1 MSQSV
6 VSVRL
11 NGHAYQ
17 MGCDEGQEQ
26 HIEMLGREVDAVL
39 QQLIGSVGQ
48 IGEARLLAM
57 ACLILADLAHSSG
70 QPMPSGGLDETQM
83 EEFAMRLETAAKT
96 INQLA
101 SSLPKA

>member
-1 MSQSV
+1 MTQAV
-6 VSVRL
+6 VTVRL

-39 QQLIGSVGQ
+39 KQLIESVGQ

-57 ACLILADLAHSSG
+57 ASLILADLAHSSG
-70 QPMPSGGLDETQM
+70 QPMPADGLDSTDIENL
-83 EEFAMRLETAAKT
+83 AMRLETAAKT

>member
-1 MSQSV
+1 MSQSIV
-6 VSVRL
+6 TVRL

-17 MGCDEGQEQ
+17 MGCDAGQES
-26 HIEMLGREVDAVL
+26 HIEMLGKQVDAVL

-57 ACLILADLAHSSG
+57 ACLILADLAESGG
-70 QPMPSGGLDETQM
+70 QPMPASQLDDAKIEQL
-83 EEFAMRLETAAKT
+83 AIRLEAAAKS

>member
-57 ACLILADLAHSSG
+57 ACLILAVLAHSSG

>member
-1 MSQSV
+1 MSQAIV
-6 VSVRL
+6 TVRL

-48 IGEARLLAM
+48 IG
-57 ACLILADLAHSSG
+57 
-70 QPMPSGGLDETQM
+70 
-83 EEFAMRLETAAKT
+83 
-96 INQLA
+96 
-101 SSLPKA
+101 

>member
-1 MSQSV
+1 MSQAIV
-6 VSVRL
+6 TVRL

-70 QPMPSGGLDETQM
+70 QPMPTGGLDEAQL
-83 EEFAMRLETAAKT
+83 EALALRLETAAKT
-96 INQLA
+96 VNQLA